1 MLHKI
6 FRTKEGIIITI
17 IVVFSIIIISLLA
30 VYGYVRKKSFMEQ
43 AVMAENYLNAGNYE
57 LAVEAYKKA
66 LSKNGSDK
74 QLLTIGLAQAYA
86 GLDEYDKA
94 LEILR
99 AYYMKSPEIEIKE
112 KIEEITSRKTDYE
125 FSQVISRAEVFYSK
139 KEYEKAILEFEKAKQ
154 IKSKD
159 STPYKRIAEAYIL
172 LGEYEKARDEV
183 IEGQEITG
191 DDKLKDTLSMV
202 NRYLNKEQYDM
213 LMSQAAEY
221 ILQENFKDGEKKYL
235 EAINLL
241 PYEAAAYV
249 ELANIYISQGKYDE
263 ALRLLSDANF
273 YDYNQEVI
281 DVYNRAMELKTVSD
295 EKNKVINSLI
305 SALKKR
311 DFNTV
316 RTIMASSFFI
326 ENIVDETAVYINTKK
341 EAPVETDEEA
351 NTVVDGTNLIIYD
364 RYRLY
369 YGNIQSGR
377 RNGEGIYLKLSE
389 KSKDKSYSYYDG
401 EWSRNQPNG
410 SGRYVEVKAY
420 VDDEGKERENKTKTE
435 GGFIN
440 ALEDGSM
447 TKYFYID
454 SREVSRL
461 SYNAKDGVPLP
472 LPRTGNS
479 SYPEP
484 KEGYYIIGELYVDNA
499 PSGEYY
505 SVRTGTLWGVLELI
519 K

>member
-17 IVVFSIIIISLLA
+17 IMVFTIITISLLT

-57 LAVEAYKKA
+57 QAVEAYKKA
-66 LSKNGSDK
+66 LSKNGGDK

-86 GLDEYDKA
+86 GLEEYDKA

-99 AYYMKSPEIEIKE
+99 AYYMKSPDIKIKE

-159 STPYKRIAEAYIL
+159 SIPYRRIAEAYIF
-172 LGEYEKARDEV
+172 LGEYEKAREEV

-191 DDKLKDTLSMV
+191 DDKLKYTLSMV

-213 LMSQAAEY
+213 LISQAAEY
-221 ILQENFKDGEKKYL
+221 ILQENFKDGEQKYK

-241 PYEAAAYV
+241 PNEAVAYI
-249 ELANIYISQGKYDE
+249 ELANIYISQERYDE
-263 ALRLLSDANF
+263 AIRLLSDVNL
-273 YDYNQEVI
+273 YEDNQEVTDI
-281 DVYNRAMELKTVSD
+281 YNKAKELKTLSD
-295 EKNKVINSLI
+295 EKNNVINSLI

-311 DFNTV
+311 DFNSV

-326 ENIVDETAVYINTKK
+326 ENIVDETVVYINTKK
-341 EAPVETDEEA
+341 ETSVESDEDA
-351 NTVVDGTNLIIYD
+351 DTVIDGINLIIYD
-364 RYRLY
+364 SCTLY
-369 YGNIQSGR
+369 YGNVQGGR
-377 RNGEGIYLKLSE
+377 RSGEGIYFKISE
-389 KSKDKSYSYYDG
+389 ESKDKSYSYYDG

-410 SGRYVEVKAY
+410 SGRYVEVKTY
-420 VDDEGKERENKTKTE
+420 TDDEGNERENKTKTE
-435 GGFIN
+435 GGFVN
-440 ALEDGSM
+440 TLEDGSM

-454 SREVSRL
+454 SKEVSRL

-484 KEGYYIIGELYVDNA
+484 EEGYYLIGELYVDDA

-505 SVRTGTLWGVLELI
+505 SVRRGTLWGVSELM